1 MSQLAAFR
9 KLIREEVRQ
18 VLREELKSFLTEVRK
33 ATPVSNNY
41 VNTLKEGI
49 KKEVPKQRPKTAPVV
64 SSDPLQQLLAE
75 TAFGMDQSEYRT
87 MLNAG
92 SDMAQGFPQM
102 FQQDSYEET
111 RPPQVVE
118 SVTEMLA
125 NTRPATDINFVEID
139 TVPDFSNLMKAL
151 KDKGQI

>member
-18 VLREELKSFLTEVRK
+18 VLREELKGFLTEIRK
-33 ATPVSNNY
+33 STPLTPTY
-41 VNTLKEGI
+41 VNTLKESLVKEMP
-49 KKEVPKQRPKTAPVV
+49 KKPRIAPTV

-102 FQQDSYEET
+102 FQPDTYEEA

-118 SVTEMLA
+118 TVSEMLA
-125 NTRPATDINFVEID
+125 NTKPATDINFVEID
-139 TVPDFSNLMKAL
+139 TVPDFSNLMKVL

>member
-18 VLREELKSFLTEVRK
+18 VLREELKSFLTEIRK
-33 ATPVSNNY
+33 PASTSTSY
-41 VNTLKEGI
+41 TSTLHESI
-49 KKEVPKQRPKTAPVV
+49 KKEVPKQRPRTAPVV

-75 TAFGMDQSEYRT
+75 TAFGMDQSEYKT
-87 MLNAG
+87 MLSAG

-102 FQQDSYEET
+102 FQQENYEET

-118 SVTEMLA
+118 TVSEMLA